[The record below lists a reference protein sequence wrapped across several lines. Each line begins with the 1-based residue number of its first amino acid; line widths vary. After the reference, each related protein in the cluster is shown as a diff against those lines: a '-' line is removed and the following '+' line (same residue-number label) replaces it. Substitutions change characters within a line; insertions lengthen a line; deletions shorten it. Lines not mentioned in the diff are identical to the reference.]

1 MSSNILKKKTK
12 RKFNVNNY
20 EDIQVFKNYIKTN
33 SWGKEGCPF
42 EIEYPH
48 VSVPYMIQE
57 KLVKHF
63 LKLS

>member
-1 MSSNILKKKTK
+1 MSSNILKNKNK
-12 RKFNVNNY
+12 RVFNVKNSKDVEIY
-20 EDIQVFKNYIKTN
+20 KNYVLNNT
-33 SWGKEGCPF
+33 WGKEGCPF